1 MGSLRALGG
10 RSSTDETLADD
21 VTKED
26 ETVVDS
32 EQGSSTFFP
41 ASQPRRKNIHFF

>member
-1 MGSLRALGG
+1 MASSTALGG

-32 EQGSSTFFP
+32 EQGSSMFSIAGQEGIS
-41 ASQPRRKNIHFF
+41 ASK